1 MGYCEKD
8 GKDYQFHVTREEFA
22 EIKEKDVRGGA
33 YDSETNVIHYILF
46 FEINTYKKK
55 WYY

>member
-55 WYY
+55 